1 MVRCWLKGNRRPTKK
16 LPMFRARSSMMRRR
30 FDIFKGNQ
38 SAEQSLVALL
48 RLATLKALILHM
60 PQTYTVSQLNQVVKA
75 LLESAP
81 FLQRIEVKGEISN
94 LTRHSSGHYY
104 FSLKDENSQV
114 SCVLFRTAAQAL
126 LFEPM
131 AGDQVVATADI
142 TVYAPRGN
150 YQLQVSKLEK
160 EGMGSLFQR
169 FIELKKKLE
178 SEGLFAE
185 KHKKPIPRFPRTIG
199 VVSSPTGAVIRDI
212 LHTLNRRFP
221 ASRVLLAPSKVQGED
236 AVPQLLEALAALERQ
251 ADVDVVIVAR
261 GGGSMEDLWCFNNEK
276 LVRTLFAMRKPVVA
290 AIGHETDFT
299 LCDFVADKRA
309 PTPTAA
315 AELVSADQL
324 EIQQWLDEQQM
335 QIAHTLAG
343 QLGWMEEQMNHA
355 RSNMLRILQQQLRLK
370 NEQLLGLESRL
381 RALDYK
387 SVLQRG
393 FSINLKGKEVVSS
406 IAQVAEG
413 DKLITVVADG
423 QFGVRVE

>member
-1 MVRCWLKGNRRPTKK
+1 
-16 LPMFRARSSMMRRR
+16 MMRRR

>member
-1 MVRCWLKGNRRPTKK
+1 
-16 LPMFRARSSMMRRR
+16 MRRR

-169 FIELKKKLE
+169 FMELKKKLE

-185 KHKKPIPRFPRTIG
+185 KHKQPIPRFPRTIG

>member
-1 MVRCWLKGNRRPTKK
+1 MRIAKIQLFNVASA
-16 LPMFRARSSMMRRR
+16 ARHLHCLWES
-30 FDIFKGNQ
+30 G
-38 SAEQSLVALL
+38 AETLFL
-48 RLATLKALILHM
+48 RM
-60 PQTYTVSQLNQVVKA
+60 PQTYSVSQLNQVVKA

-169 FIELKKKLE
+169 FLELKKKLE
-178 SEGLFAE
+178 VEGLFAD
-185 KHKKPIPRFPRTIG
+185 KHKKAIPRFPKTIG

-212 LHTLNRRFP
+212 LNTLNRRFP
-221 ASRVLLAPSKVQGED
+221 ASKVLLAPSKVQGED
-236 AVPQLLEALAALERQ
+236 AVPSLLQALAALERQ

-261 GGGSMEDLWCFNNEK
+261 GGGSMEDLWCFNNEA
-276 LVRTLFAMRKPVVA
+276 LVRAIFAMRKPVIA

-315 AELVSADQL
+315 AELVSADQN

-335 QIAHTLAG
+335 QIAYSLSG
-343 QLGWMEEQMNHA
+343 QVSWMEEQLTQH
-355 RSNMLRILQQQLRLK
+355 RTDMLRQLQQQLRLK
-370 NEQLLGLESRL
+370 NEELKGLEGRL
-381 RALDYK
+381 AALDYR
-387 SVLQRG
+387 SVLDRG
-393 FSINLKGKEVVSS
+393 FSITLKGKEVVRSM
-406 IAQVAEG
+406 AQVTAG
-413 DKLITVVADG
+413 DALSTVVKDG
-423 QFGVRVE
+423 VFEVRVQ

>member
-1 MVRCWLKGNRRPTKK
+1 MRIAKIQLFNVASA
-16 LPMFRARSSMMRRR
+16 ARHLHCLWES
-30 FDIFKGNQ
+30 G
-38 SAEQSLVALL
+38 AETLFL
-48 RLATLKALILHM
+48 RM
-60 PQTYTVSQLNQVVKA
+60 PQTYSVSQLNQVVKA

-169 FIELKKKLE
+169 FLELKKKLE
-178 SEGLFAE
+178 VEGLFAD
-185 KHKKPIPRFPRTIG
+185 KHKKAIPRFPKTIG

-212 LHTLNRRFP
+212 LNTLNRRFP
-221 ASRVLLAPSKVQGED
+221 ASKVLLAPSKVQGED
-236 AVPQLLEALAALERQ
+236 AVPSLLQALAALERQ
-251 ADVDVVIVAR
+251 SDVDVVIVAR
-261 GGGSMEDLWCFNNEK
+261 GGGSMEDLWCFNNEA
-276 LVRTLFAMRKPVVA
+276 LVRAIFAMRKPVIA

-315 AELVSADQL
+315 AELVSADQN
-324 EIQQWLDEQQM
+324 EIQQWLDEQQL
-335 QIAHTLAG
+335 QIAYSLSG
-343 QLGWMEEQMNHA
+343 QVNWMEEQLTQH
-355 RSNMLRILQQQLRLK
+355 RTDMLRQLQQQLRLK
-370 NEQLLGLESRL
+370 GEELKGLEGRL
-381 RALDYK
+381 AALDYR
-387 SVLQRG
+387 SVLDRG
-393 FSINLKGKEVVSS
+393 FSITLKGKEVVKSV
-406 IAQVAEG
+406 AQVTAGET
-413 DKLITVVADG
+413 LSTVVKDG
-423 QFGVRVE
+423 AFEVRAQ

>member
-1 MVRCWLKGNRRPTKK
+1 
-16 LPMFRARSSMMRRR
+16 
-30 FDIFKGNQ
+30 
-38 SAEQSLVALL
+38 
-48 RLATLKALILHM
+48 M

-169 FIELKKKLE
+169 FLELKKKLE
-178 SEGLFAE
+178 SEGLFEE
-185 KHKKPIPRFPRTIG
+185 KYKKGIPRFPKTIG

-221 ASRVLLAPSKVQGED
+221 ASRVLLVPSKVQGED
-236 AVPQLLEALAALERQ
+236 AVTQLLAALAALERQ
-251 ADVDVVIVAR
+251 SDVDVVIIAR
-261 GGGSMEDLWCFNNEK
+261 GGGSMEDLWCFNDEK
-276 LVRTLFAMRKPVVA
+276 LVRAIFGMRKPVIS

-299 LCDFVADKRA
+299 LCDFVADRRA

-315 AELVSADQL
+315 AEMVSADQF
-324 EIQQWLDEQQM
+324 EIHQWLDEQHNLM
-335 QIAHTLAG
+335 AHELAG
-343 QLGWMEEQMNHA
+343 KVAWIEEQLA
-355 RSNMLRILQQQLRLK
+355 QYRIQMLRILKQKVQFEIEHLA
-370 NEQLLGLESRL
+370 GLEMRL
-381 RALDYK
+381 RALDYR
-387 SVLQRG
+387 SVLERG
-393 FSINLKGKEVVSS
+393 FSITLKGDSVVKSK
-406 IAQVAEG
+406 AQVHSG
-413 DKLITVVADG
+413 DALLTLVHDG
-423 QFGVRVE
+423 EFKVKVI

>member
-1 MVRCWLKGNRRPTKK
+1 
-16 LPMFRARSSMMRRR
+16 
-30 FDIFKGNQ
+30 
-38 SAEQSLVALL
+38 
-48 RLATLKALILHM
+48 M

-114 SCVLFRTAAQAL
+114 SCVLFRTAAQSL

-150 YQLQVSKLEK
+150 YQLQISKLEK

-178 SEGLFAE
+178 SAGLFSDT
-185 KHKKPIPRFPRTIG
+185 HKKPIPRFPRTIG

-212 LHTLNRRFP
+212 LQTLQRRFP

-236 AVPQLLEALAALERQ
+236 AVPQLLLGLAALERQ
-251 ADVDVVIVAR
+251 SDVDVVILAR
-261 GGGSMEDLWCFNNEK
+261 GGGSMEDLWCFNDEK
-276 LVRTLFAMRKPVVA
+276 LVRAIFAMRKPVVA

-299 LCDFVADKRA
+299 LCDFVADRRA

-315 AELVSADQL
+315 AEMVSADQH
-324 EIQQWLDEQQM
+324 EVQQWLDEQQIQM
-335 QIAHTLAG
+335 AHSLSG
-343 QLGWMEEQMNHA
+343 QVGWMDEQIEQM
-355 RSNMLRILQQQLRLK
+355 RSTMLRQLQQQLRLK
-370 NEQLLGLESRL
+370 SEQLTGLEGRL
-381 RALDYK
+381 AALDYR
-387 SVLQRG
+387 SVLERG
-393 FSINLKGKEVVSS
+393 FSITLKGKEVIKSTQQIS
-406 IAQVAEG
+406 KG
-413 DKLITVVADG
+413 DLLSTVVHDG
-423 QFGVRVE
+423 QFEVKVQ

>member
-1 MVRCWLKGNRRPTKK
+1 ML
-16 LPMFRARSSMMRRR
+16 
-30 FDIFKGNQ
+30 
-38 SAEQSLVALL
+38 SASWIHVY
-48 RLATLKALILHM
+48 LHM

-131 AGDQVVATADI
+131 AGDQVVATADL

-150 YQLQVSKLEK
+150 YQLQVSRLEK

-169 FIELKKKLE
+169 FLMLKKKLE
-178 SEGLFAE
+178 SAGLFDE
-185 KHKKPIPRFPRTIG
+185 KHKKPLPRFPRTIG

-212 LHTLNRRFP
+212 LQTLQRRFP
-221 ASRVLLAPSKVQGED
+221 ASKVLLAPSKVQGDD
-236 AVPQLLEALAALERQ
+236 AVPQLLAALGSLERQ
-251 ADVDVVIVAR
+251 ADVDVVILAR
-261 GGGSMEDLWCFNNEK
+261 GGGSIEDLWCFNDEQ
-276 LVRTLFAMRKPVVA
+276 LVQYLFKMRKPVIA

-299 LCDFVADKRA
+299 LCDFVADRRA

-315 AELVSADQL
+315 AELVSANQL

-335 QIAHTLAG
+335 QMAQSLNN
-343 QLGWMEEQMNHA
+343 QLGWMDDQLNQL
-355 RSNMLRILQQQLRLK
+355 RSGMIRQLQQQLRLK
-370 NEQLLGLESRL
+370 NEHLSGLQSRL
-381 RALDYK
+381 AALDYR
-387 SVLQRG
+387 SVLNRG
-393 FSINLKGKEVVSS
+393 FSISLKGNEVIKSKQ
-406 IAQVAEG
+406 QVQAG
-413 DKLITVVADG
+413 DVLTTVVVDG
-423 QFGVRVE
+423 QFEVTVQAG

>member
-1 MVRCWLKGNRRPTKK
+1 
-16 LPMFRARSSMMRRR
+16 
-30 FDIFKGNQ
+30 
-38 SAEQSLVALL
+38 
-48 RLATLKALILHM
+48 M
-60 PQTYTVSQLNQVVKA
+60 PQTYSVSQLNQVVKA

-81 FLQRIEVKGEISN
+81 FLQRIQVKGEISN

-169 FIELKKKLE
+169 FLELKKKLE
-178 SEGLFAE
+178 VEGLFAD
-185 KHKKPIPRFPRTIG
+185 KHKKAIPRFPKTIG

-212 LHTLNRRFP
+212 LNTLNRRFP
-221 ASRVLLAPSKVQGED
+221 ASKVLLAPSKVQGED
-236 AVPQLLEALAALERQ
+236 AVPSLLQALAALERQ

-261 GGGSMEDLWCFNNEK
+261 GGGSMEDLWCFNNEA
-276 LVRTLFAMRKPVVA
+276 LVRAIFAMRKPVIA

-315 AELVSADQL
+315 AELVSADQN

-335 QIAHTLAG
+335 QIAYSLSG
-343 QLGWMEEQMNHA
+343 QVGWMDEQLIQH
-355 RSNMLRILQQQLRLK
+355 RTDMLRQLQQQLRLK
-370 NEQLLGLESRL
+370 NEELKGLEGRL
-381 RALDYK
+381 AALDYR
-387 SVLQRG
+387 SVLDRG
-393 FSINLKGKEVVSS
+393 FSITLKGKEVVRSM
-406 IAQVAEG
+406 AQVTAG
-413 DKLITVVADG
+413 DALSTVVKDG
-423 QFGVRVE
+423 VFEVRVQ

>member
-1 MVRCWLKGNRRPTKK
+1 
-16 LPMFRARSSMMRRR
+16 
-30 FDIFKGNQ
+30 
-38 SAEQSLVALL
+38 
-48 RLATLKALILHM
+48 M

-169 FIELKKKLE
+169 FMELKKKLE

-251 ADVDVVIVAR
+251 ADVDVIIVAR